1 MATLTALILAK
12 NEERHI
18 SECVASVAF
27 ADEVLVIDDFSTD
40 ATVALAQASG
50 ARVVTHALNGDWSQ
64 QRNFAVGEAT
74 GDWILFVDADE
85 RISPPLADEIRK
97 VIHSGDMK
105 AYELC
110 RYNVFRHN
118 KAVHGSLRPDRV
130 LRLMPKEGLVV
141 EGNVH
146 ETIKSPYPYS
156 RLHGKMYH
164 YTYESWDQYFTKFNR
179 YTTLAAV
186 KYKEQGKS
194 CSFFRDILVRPAWAF
209 FKIYILQKGFL
220 DGKIGF
226 VLSMNHCFYTLTKYA
241 KLYWLL
247 KDGGEL

>member
-40 ATVALAQASG
+40 ETVALAQASG
-50 ARVVTHALNGDWSQ
+50 AKVITHALNGDWSQ

-105 AYELC
+105 AYE
-110 RYNVFRHN
+110 
-118 KAVHGSLRPDRV
+118 
-130 LRLMPKEGLVV
+130 
-141 EGNVH
+141 
-146 ETIKSPYPYS
+146 
-156 RLHGKMYH
+156 
-164 YTYESWDQYFTKFNR
+164 
-179 YTTLAAV
+179 
-186 KYKEQGKS
+186 
-194 CSFFRDILVRPAWAF
+194 
-209 FKIYILQKGFL
+209 
-220 DGKIGF
+220 
-226 VLSMNHCFYTLTKYA
+226 
-241 KLYWLL
+241 
-247 KDGGEL
+247 